1 MKRDTDHN
9 PYDYTPQ
16 DKDPPTPAEEAPGIN
31 SAADLP
37 EISDKPRKPRHK
49 KAVESVKEAV
59 RSGVEKVKAVVGDTS
74 DKRSKPVSHDE
85 LARAVHAEDTR
96 RMRAVKRYKRESSAV
111 LSPAIRSVLRARGF
125 AKVDASTIDAVL
137 RVLQQ
142 SKSFAGY
149 TVTKTGTIKI
159 RRLAPGDKLAYT
171 FGSTAMDVELWGAK
185 QWLAHPTVF
194 DVIANL
200 ATVADVY
207 DSLTDEGSP
216 LHNAVREAVEK
227 VMQEQESTTEEAT
240 GIKVE
245 PVS

>member
-1 MKRDTDHN
+1 MKRDSDHN
-9 PYDYTPQ
+9 PHDYSPP
-16 DKDPPTPAEEAPGIN
+16 DKEAPIPSEPAPGIN
-31 SAADLP
+31 SASDLP
-37 EISDKPRKPRHK
+37 EISDRPRKPRHK
-49 KAVESVKEAV
+49 RVAETVVQAVKD
-59 RSGVEKVKAVVGDTS
+59 GVGKVKAIAGETDTKQKKLS
-74 DKRSKPVSHDE
+74 DNE
-85 LARAVHAEDTR
+85 LARAVYAEDSR
-96 RMRAVKRYKRESSAV
+96 RMRAVKRYKRESGAV

-125 AKVDASTIDAVL
+125 AKVDASAIDAVL

-149 TVTKTGTIKI
+149 TVTKTGVIKI
-159 RRLAPGDKLAYT
+159 RRLGPGDKLAYT
-171 FGSTAMDVELWGAK
+171 FGSTAMDIELWGAR

-216 LHNAVREAVEK
+216 LYEAIKDAVDSVMASQEEA
-227 VMQEQESTTEEAT
+227 TEEAT